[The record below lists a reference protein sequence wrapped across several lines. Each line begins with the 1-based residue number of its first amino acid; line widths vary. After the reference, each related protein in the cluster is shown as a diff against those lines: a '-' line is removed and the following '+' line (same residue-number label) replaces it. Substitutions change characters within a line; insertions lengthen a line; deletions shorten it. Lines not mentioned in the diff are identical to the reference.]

1 MKKSY
6 FYMFLLKRITLFL
19 FPFICSHVALSQQV
33 EQIFELKE
41 THHTSY
47 FFNTIVVDNKLFF
60 GTSNGVQ
67 YYDNKT
73 KTIKLINTHIVGAID
88 HYNGEFINI
97 PNTTFDNLYSHL
109 LPINYSKSKSNT
121 LVYRSDIYIICRGVL
136 FVFNLKSYN
145 IKPLPSI
152 RSISKNY
159 IGSYGGIYSLINNE
173 KLEFPTYTSSF
184 IREFDGITFIN
195 WDGLSIIDKNGQR
208 NFYASNGE
216 GIEIKDE
223 IIGLANDVEKIDVNR
238 FLLFTSYGVYLFN
251 DKTLDFKQ
259 VLSASKY
266 GILNFIR
273 SEKDINGASRVFL
286 HNDKTIFQYLPKT
299 KELTKIASFDSFIVD
314 VFSNSASIYY
324 VLTDKD
330 VRKIHL
336 TEKKENYILFD
347 NITLPNNIGVFKNFV
362 FVTSD
367 VGLYLFDLKTKVGK
381 ELIIKEEFN
390 KNAFFID
397 NNKLNLGSINGLYEF
412 DNSTLTNL
420 FNEQEDLQEKEN
432 IIIRKDKLL
441 IYGLF
446 ILLLV
451 AGSFLFFRQK
461 LINYNIKKMKYKG
474 INQAQIN
481 EYIVSNISSVSI
493 NSICDHFELP
503 VNKLYNLL
511 GDKKP
516 GDLIREERLK
526 IVRQMKIENKSK
538 KEIAQATG
546 FSTSYLKKL
555 LLKK

>member
-1 MKKSY
+1 
-6 FYMFLLKRITLFL
+6 MFLLKRITLFL

-73 KTIKLINTHIVGAID
+73 KTLKLINTHIVGAID

-97 PNTTFDNLYSHL
+97 NTPDDNLYNHL

-145 IKPLPSI
+145 VNPLPSI

-159 IGSYGGIYSLINNE
+159 IGSYDGIYSLINNE
-173 KLEFPTYTSSF
+173 KIEFPTYTSSF
-184 IREFDGITFIN
+184 IREFDGVTFIN

-273 SEKDINGASRVFL
+273 SEKDINRASRVFL
-286 HNDKTIFQYLPKT
+286 HNDKTIFQYLPTT

-397 NNKLNLGSINGLYEF
+397 NNKLNLGSINGLY
-412 DNSTLTNL
+412 DLDYTTLTNL
-420 FNEQEDLQEKEN
+420 FNEQEDLQENEN
-432 IIIRKDKLL
+432 IIIGKYTL
-441 IYGLF
+441 IISG
-446 ILLLV
+446 LLLFLSV
-451 AGSFLFFRQK
+451 AGSFLLFRQK
-461 LINYNIKKMKYKG
+461 LIKYFREKQKYKG
-474 INQAQIN
+474 IKQAQIN

-516 GDLIREERLK
+516 GDLIRDERLK

>member
-1 MKKSY
+1 
-6 FYMFLLKRITLFL
+6 MFLLKRITLFL

-97 PNTTFDNLYSHL
+97 NTPVDNLYSHL

-145 IKPLPSI
+145 VKPLPSI

-173 KLEFPTYTSSF
+173 KIEFPTYTSSF
-184 IREFDGITFIN
+184 IREFDGVTFIN

-273 SEKDINGASRVFL
+273 SEKDINRASRVFL
-286 HNDKTIFQYLPKT
+286 HNDKTIFQYLPTT

-347 NITLPNNIGVFKNFV
+347 NIKLTNNIGVFKNFV

-420 FNEQEDLQEKEN
+420 FNEQEDLQENEN

-516 GDLIREERLK
+516 GDLIRDERLK
-526 IVRQMKIENKSK
+526 IVRQMKIENKSL

-555 LLKK
+555 LSNQ

>member
-1 MKKSY
+1 ML
-6 FYMFLLKRITLFL
+6 LLKRITLFL
-19 FPFICSHVALSQQV
+19 FFIICSHVSFSQET

-60 GTSNGVQ
+60 GTSDGVQ

-73 KTIKLINTHIVGAID
+73 KTLKLINNDIVGAID
-88 HYNGEFINI
+88 NYNGEFINI
-97 PNTTFDNLYSHL
+97 LTPVDNLYSHL
-109 LPINYSKSKSNT
+109 LPINYSKSKSNS

-145 IKPLPSI
+145 FKPLPSV
-152 RSISKNY
+152 RAVSKNY
-159 IGSYGGIYSLINNE
+159 IGSYGGIYSLVNNE
-173 KLEFPTYTSSF
+173 KLEFPTYTNSF
-184 IREFDGITFIN
+184 IREFDDVTFIN
-195 WDGLSIIDKNGQR
+195 WDGLSIIEKNGQR
-208 NFYASNGE
+208 NFYASSGDGIKIKGE
-216 GIEIKDE
+216 V
-223 IIGLANDVEKIDVNR
+223 IGLANDIEKIGNNS
-238 FLLFTSYGVYLFN
+238 FLLFTSGGMYLFN
-251 DKTLDFKQ
+251 DKTLNIKQ

-266 GILNFIR
+266 GALNFIR

-299 KELTKIASFDSFIVD
+299 NEISNIASINEQIVD
-314 VFSNSASIYY
+314 VFSDSASEYY
-324 VLTDKD
+324 MITGKD

-336 TEKKENYILFD
+336 TEKKENYILFN
-347 NITLPNNIGVFKNFV
+347 NIILPNNIGIFKNFV

-367 VGLYLFDLKTKVGK
+367 VGLYLFDLKTKAGR

-390 KNAFFID
+390 KNAFYID
-397 NNKLNLGSINGLYEF
+397 NNKLKLGSINGLYEL
-412 DNSTLTNL
+412 DNSTLTYL
-420 FNEQEDLQEKEN
+420 FYEQANVQIEEN
-432 IIIRKDKLL
+432 IIIRKENLLVYGLL
-441 IYGLF
+441 IILF
-446 ILLLV
+446 GAVGFLL
-451 AGSFLFFRQK
+451 FRQK
-461 LINYNIKKMKYKG
+461 IKKINKKREKYKG

-511 GDKKP
+511 GKKKP
-516 GDLIREERLK
+516 GDLIREERIK
-526 IVRQMKIENKSK
+526 IARQMKIKNKSI

-555 LLKK
+555 LSS

>member
-1 MKKSY
+1 MKIIL
-6 FYMFLLKRITLFL
+6 FFFLITY
-19 FPFICSHVALSQQV
+19 SHVAFSQEI

-41 THHTSY
+41 THNDSY
-47 FFNTIVVDNKLFF
+47 FFNTIVVDKKLFF

-73 KTIKLINTHIVGAID
+73 KTLKLINNDIVGAID

-97 PNTTFDNLYSHL
+97 PTPVDNLYSHL

-136 FVFNLKSYN
+136 FIFNLKSYN
-145 IKPLPSI
+145 VKPLPSI

-184 IREFDGITFIN
+184 IREFDGVTFIN

-208 NFYASNGE
+208 NFYAANGE

-299 KELTKIASFDSFIVD
+299 KELTKIASFNSFIVD
-314 VFSNSASIYY
+314 VFSNSASVYY
-324 VLTDKD
+324 VITDKD

-336 TEKKENYILFD
+336 TEKNENYVLFD
-347 NITLPNNIGVFKNFV
+347 NIILPNNIGVFKNFV

-367 VGLYLFDLKTKVGK
+367 VGLYLFDLKTKAGK

-390 KNAFFID
+390 KNAFF
-397 NNKLNLGSINGLYEF
+397 Y
-412 DNSTLTNL
+412 
-420 FNEQEDLQEKEN
+420 
-432 IIIRKDKLL
+432 R
-441 IYGLF
+441 
-446 ILLLV
+446 
-451 AGSFLFFRQK
+451 
-461 LINYNIKKMKYKG
+461 
-474 INQAQIN
+474 
-481 EYIVSNISSVSI
+481 
-493 NSICDHFELP
+493 
-503 VNKLYNLL
+503 
-511 GDKKP
+511 
-516 GDLIREERLK
+516 
-526 IVRQMKIENKSK
+526 
-538 KEIAQATG
+538 
-546 FSTSYLKKL
+546 
-555 LLKK
+555 

>member
-1 MKKSY
+1 
-6 FYMFLLKRITLFL
+6 MFLLKRITLFL

-73 KTIKLINTHIVGAID
+73 KTLKLINTHIVGAID

-97 PNTTFDNLYSHL
+97 NTPDDNLYNHL

-145 IKPLPSI
+145 VKPLPSI

-159 IGSYGGIYSLINNE
+159 IGSYDGIYSLINNE
-173 KLEFPTYTSSF
+173 KIEFPTYTSSF
-184 IREFDGITFIN
+184 IREFDGVTFIN

-238 FLLFTSYGVYLFN
+238 FLLFTSNGVYLFN

-266 GILNFIR
+266 GIFNFIR
-273 SEKDINGASRVFL
+273 SEKDINRASRVFL
-286 HNDKTIFQYLPKT
+286 HNDKTIFQYLPTT

-461 LINYNIKKMKYKG
+461 LINYNIKKEKYKG

-516 GDLIREERLK
+516 GDLIRDERLK

>member
-1 MKKSY
+1 
-6 FYMFLLKRITLFL
+6 MFLLKRITLFL

-88 HYNGEFINI
+88 HYNGEFINV
-97 PNTTFDNLYSHL
+97 PTPVDNLYSHL

-145 IKPLPSI
+145 VKPLPSI

-173 KLEFPTYTSSF
+173 KIEFPTYTSSF
-184 IREFDGITFIN
+184 IREFDGVTFIN

-223 IIGLANDVEKIDVNR
+223 IIGLAIDVENIDVNR

-273 SEKDINGASRVFL
+273 SEKDINRASRVFL
-286 HNDKTIFQYLPKT
+286 HNDKTIFQYLPTT

-347 NITLPNNIGVFKNFV
+347 NITLPKNIGVFKNFV

-367 VGLYLFDLKTKVGK
+367 VGLYLFDVKTKVGK

-397 NNKLNLGSINGLYEF
+397 NNKLNLGSINGLY
-412 DNSTLTNL
+412 DLDYTTLTNL

-432 IIIRKDKLL
+432 IIIKKDNLL
-441 IYGLF
+441 IYGLL
-446 ILLLV
+446 ILLLGT
-451 AGSFLFFRQK
+451 GSFLLFRQK
-461 LINYNIKKMKYKG
+461 LINYNIKKAKYKG

-511 GDKKP
+511 GKKKP

-555 LLKK
+555 LSNQ

>member
-1 MKKSY
+1 MI
-6 FYMFLLKRITLFL
+6 LLKRLLTLFL
-19 FPFICSHVALSQQV
+19 FLIICPHVALSQ
-33 EQIFELKE
+33 ESNQIFELKE
-41 THHTSY
+41 TRHKSY

-60 GTSNGVQ
+60 GTSDGVQ

-73 KTIKLINTHIVGAID
+73 NAIKLINNNVIGAIG
-88 HYNGEFINI
+88 HYNGEFISI
-97 PNTTFDNLYSHL
+97 TTPVDNLYNHL
-109 LPINYSKSKSNT
+109 LPINYSKSNSNS
-121 LVYRSDIYIICRGVL
+121 LIFSSDIYIISRGVL
-136 FVFNLKSYN
+136 FVFNLKSYSV
-145 IKPLPSI
+145 KPLPSI

-159 IGSYGGIYSLINNE
+159 IGSYGEIYSLINNE
-173 KLEFPTYTSSF
+173 KLEFPTYTNSF
-184 IREFDGITFIN
+184 IREFDGVTFIN

-238 FLLFTSYGVYLFN
+238 FLLSTSYGVYLFN

-299 KELTKIASFDSFIVD
+299 NEISNITTINNQIID
-314 VFSNSASIYY
+314 VFSDSASVYY
-324 VLTDKD
+324 TLTDKD

-347 NITLPNNIGVFKNFV
+347 NIVLPNNIGVFKNFI

-367 VGLYLFDLKTKVGK
+367 VGLHLFDLNTKIVK
-381 ELIIKEEFN
+381 ELIIKDEFN

-412 DNSTLTNL
+412 DHSALTNL
-420 FNEQEDLQEKEN
+420 FNEQVVLQEKEN
-432 IIIRKDKLL
+432 IIIRKDNIL
-441 IYGLF
+441 IYGLL
-446 ILLLV
+446 ILLIIV
-451 AGSFLFFRQK
+451 GSFLLYRQK
-461 LINYNIKKMKYKG
+461 LINYKIKKEKYKG
-474 INQAQIN
+474 INKAQIN

-493 NSICDHFELP
+493 NSICNHFELP

-516 GDLIREERLK
+516 GDLIRDERLK
-526 IVRQMKIENKSK
+526 IVRQMKIENKSL

-546 FSTSYLKKL
+546 FSISYLRKL
-555 LLKK
+555 LSNQ

>member
-1 MKKSY
+1 
-6 FYMFLLKRITLFL
+6 MFLLKRITLFL

-73 KTIKLINTHIVGAID
+73 KTLKLINTHIVGAID

-97 PNTTFDNLYSHL
+97 NTPVDNLYNHL

-145 IKPLPSI
+145 VKPLPSI

-159 IGSYGGIYSLINNE
+159 IGSYDGIYSLINNE
-173 KLEFPTYTSSF
+173 KIEFPTYTSSF
-184 IREFDGITFIN
+184 IREFDGVTFIN

-273 SEKDINGASRVFL
+273 SEKDINRASRVFL
-286 HNDKTIFQYLPKT
+286 HNDKTIFQYLPTT

-451 AGSFLFFRQK
+451 AGGFLFFRQK
-461 LINYNIKKMKYKG
+461 LINYNIKKEKYKG

-516 GDLIREERLK
+516 GDLIRDERLK

>member
-97 PNTTFDNLYSHL
+97 NTPVDNLYSHL

-145 IKPLPSI
+145 VKPLPSI

-173 KLEFPTYTSSF
+173 KIEFPTYTSSF
-184 IREFDGITFIN
+184 IREFDGVTFIN

-273 SEKDINGASRVFL
+273 SEKDINRASRVFL
-286 HNDKTIFQYLPKT
+286 HNDKTIFQYLPTT

-347 NITLPNNIGVFKNFV
+347 NIKLTNNIGVFKNFV

-420 FNEQEDLQEKEN
+420 FNEQEDLQENEN

-516 GDLIREERLK
+516 GDLIRDERLK
-526 IVRQMKIENKSK
+526 IVRQMKIENKSL

-555 LLKK
+555 LSNQ

>member
-1 MKKSY
+1 MYNPIIPS
-6 FYMFLLKRITLFL
+6 RIIVCFILV
-19 FPFICSHVALSQQV
+19 ICSHVAFSQ
-33 EQIFELKE
+33 ETEKIFELKE
-41 THHTSY
+41 THNSSY
-47 FFNTIVVDNKLFF
+47 FFNAIVVDKKLFF
-60 GTSNGVQ
+60 GTSNGIQ
-67 YYDNKT
+67 YYDNTTNK
-73 KTIKLINTHIVGAID
+73 IKLINSSIVGAID

-97 PNTTFDNLYSHL
+97 PTPVDNLYSHL

-136 FVFNLKSYN
+136 FIFNLKSYN
-145 IKPLPSI
+145 LKPMPSI

-184 IREFDGITFIN
+184 IREFDGVTFIN

-223 IIGLANDVEKIDVNR
+223 IIGKANDVEKIGNNS
-238 FLLFTSYGVYLFN
+238 FLLFTSEGMYLFN

-266 GILNFIR
+266 GRLNFIR

-299 KELTKIASFDSFIVD
+299 NEISNIASINDQIVD
-314 VFSNSASIYY
+314 VFSDSASVYY
-324 VLTDKD
+324 ILTDKD

-347 NITLPNNIGVFKNFV
+347 NIILPNNVGVFKNFV
-362 FVTSD
+362 FVTAD
-367 VGLYLFDLKTKVGK
+367 VGLNLFDLKTKVGK

-397 NNKLNLGSINGLYEF
+397 NNKLNLGSINGLYDF

-420 FNEQEDLQEKEN
+420 FNEQEELQEKEN
-432 IIIRKDKLL
+432 YVIGKETFL
-441 IYGLF
+441 IYGLLLF
-446 ILLLV
+446 LLV
-451 AGSFLFFRQK
+451 ALSFLFYRRKMIKHMREKQK
-461 LINYNIKKMKYKG
+461 YNG
-474 INQAQIN
+474 INQSQIN

-511 GDKKP
+511 GEKKP

-555 LLKK
+555 LSNQ

>member
-1 MKKSY
+1 MYNPIILS
-6 FYMFLLKRITLFL
+6 RIIVCFILV
-19 FPFICSHVALSQQV
+19 ICSHVAFSQ
-33 EQIFELKE
+33 ETEKIFELEE
-41 THHTSY
+41 THNSSY
-47 FFNTIVVDNKLFF
+47 FFNTIVVDKKLFF
-60 GTSNGVQ
+60 GTSNGIQ

-73 KTIKLINTHIVGAID
+73 NKLKLINSCIVGAID

-97 PNTTFDNLYSHL
+97 PTPVDNLYSHL

-145 IKPLPSI
+145 LKPLPSI

-184 IREFDGITFIN
+184 IREFDGVTFIN
-195 WDGLSIIDKNGQR
+195 WDGLSIIDNNGQR

-216 GIEIKDE
+216 GAEIKDE
-223 IIGLANDVEKIDVNR
+223 IIGLAYDVEKIDVNR

-251 DKTLDFKQ
+251 DKTLDIKQ

-299 KELTKIASFDSFIVD
+299 KELTKITSFNSFIVD
-314 VFSNSASIYY
+314 VFSNSATVYY
-324 VLTDKD
+324 VITDKD

-336 TEKKENYILFD
+336 TEKNENFILFD
-347 NITLPNNIGVFKNFV
+347 NIILPNNIGVFKNFV

-367 VGLYLFDLKTKVGK
+367 VGLYLFDLKTKAGQ

-397 NNKLNLGSINGLYEF
+397 NNKLKLGSINGLY
-412 DNSTLTNL
+412 DLDYTTLTNL
-420 FNEQEDLQEKEN
+420 FNEQEDIQEKEN
-432 IIIRKDKLL
+432 IIIRKDNLL
-441 IYGLF
+441 IYGLL
-446 ILLLV
+446 ILLLG
-451 AGSFLFFRQK
+451 AGSFLLLRQK
-461 LINYNIKKMKYKG
+461 LINFNIKKEKYKE

-503 VNKLYNLL
+503 VNKLYKIL
-511 GDKKP
+511 GKKKP
-516 GDLIREERLK
+516 GYLIREERLK
-526 IVRQMKIENKSK
+526 IVRQMNIENKSL
-538 KEIAQATG
+538 KEIVQATG
-546 FSTSYLKKL
+546 FSISYLKKML
-555 LLKK
+555 NKN

>member
-1 MKKSY
+1 MKKAV
-6 FYMFLLKRITLFL
+6 FYMILLKRITLFL
-19 FPFICSHVALSQQV
+19 FLVICSHVALSQEN

-41 THHTSY
+41 THHNSY

-73 KTIKLINTHIVGAID
+73 KTLKLINNDIVGAIA

-97 PNTTFDNLYSHL
+97 PTPIDNLYSHL
-109 LPINYSKSKSNT
+109 LPINYSKSKSNS

-145 IKPLPSI
+145 FKPLPSV
-152 RSISKNY
+152 RAVSKHY
-159 IGSYGGIYSLINNE
+159 IGSYGGIYSLVNNE
-173 KLEFPTYTSSF
+173 KLEFPTYTNSF
-184 IREFDGITFIN
+184 IREFDGVTFIN

-208 NFYASNGE
+208 NFYASSGD
-216 GIEIKDE
+216 GIEIKGSV
-223 IIGLANDVEKIDVNR
+223 IGMANDIEKIGNNS
-238 FLLFTSYGVYLFN
+238 FLLFTSKGIYLFN
-251 DKTLDFKQ
+251 DKTLNIKQ

-266 GILNFIR
+266 GTLNFIR

-299 KELTKIASFDSFIVD
+299 NEISNIASINEQIVD
-314 VFSNSASIYY
+314 VFSDSASEYY
-324 VLTDKD
+324 IITGKD

-347 NITLPNNIGVFKNFV
+347 NIILPNNIGIFKNFV

-367 VGLYLFDLKTKVGK
+367 LGLHLFDLKTKAGK
-381 ELIIKEEFN
+381 ELVIKEEFN

-397 NNKLNLGSINGLYEF
+397 NNKLYLGSINGLYEL
-412 DNSTLTNL
+412 DNSTLTYL
-420 FNEQEDLQEKEN
+420 FNEQVNVQIEEN
-432 IIIRKDKLL
+432 IIIRKENLLVYGLL
-441 IYGLF
+441 I
-446 ILLLV
+446 ILLGAVGL
-451 AGSFLFFRQK
+451 LLFRQE
-461 LINYNIKKMKYKG
+461 IKKMNEKREKYKG

-493 NSICDHFELP
+493 NSICNHFELP

-511 GDKKP
+511 GKKKP

-526 IVRQMKIENKSK
+526 IVRQMKIENKSI

-555 LLKK
+555 LSS

>member
-1 MKKSY
+1 
-6 FYMFLLKRITLFL
+6 MFLLKRITLFL

-73 KTIKLINTHIVGAID
+73 KTLKLINTHIVGAID

-97 PNTTFDNLYSHL
+97 NTPVDNLYNHL

-145 IKPLPSI
+145 VKPLPSI

-159 IGSYGGIYSLINNE
+159 IGSYDGIYSLINNE
-173 KLEFPTYTSSF
+173 KIEFPTYTSSF
-184 IREFDGITFIN
+184 IREFDGVTFIN

-273 SEKDINGASRVFL
+273 SEKDINRASRVFL
-286 HNDKTIFQYLPKT
+286 HNDKTIFQYLPTT

-381 ELIIKEEFN
+381 ELIVKEEFN

-451 AGSFLFFRQK
+451 AGGFLFFRQK
-461 LINYNIKKMKYKG
+461 LINYNIKKEKYKG

-516 GDLIREERLK
+516 GDLIRDERLK

>member
-1 MKKSY
+1 MI
-6 FYMFLLKRITLFL
+6 LLKRIKLFL
-19 FPFICSHVALSQQV
+19 FFVICSHVALSQET

-41 THHTSY
+41 THQTSY
-47 FFNTIVVDNKLFF
+47 FFNTIVVNNKLFF

-73 KTIKLINTHIVGAID
+73 KTLKLINSYIVGAID
-88 HYNGEFINI
+88 HYNGEFIII
-97 PNTTFDNLYSHL
+97 PTPIDNLYNHL
-109 LPINYSKSKSNT
+109 LPINYSKSKSNS

-145 IKPLPSI
+145 FKPLPSV
-152 RSISKNY
+152 RAISKNY
-159 IGSYGGIYSLINNE
+159 IGSYGGIYSLVNNG
-173 KLEFPTYTSSF
+173 KLEFPTYTNSF
-184 IREFDGITFIN
+184 IREFDGVTFIN

-208 NFYASNGE
+208 NFYASSGD
-216 GIEIKDE
+216 GIEIKGSV
-223 IIGLANDVEKIDVNR
+223 IGMANDIEKIGNNS
-238 FLLFTSYGVYLFN
+238 FLLFTSEGMYLFN
-251 DKTLDFKQ
+251 DKTLDVTQ
-259 VLSASKY
+259 VLSTSKY
-266 GILNFIR
+266 GTLNFIR

-299 KELTKIASFDSFIVD
+299 NEISNIASINEQIVD
-314 VFSNSASIYY
+314 VFSDSASAYY
-324 VLTDKD
+324 VITEKD

-336 TEKKENYILFD
+336 TNKKENYILFD
-347 NITLPNNIGVFKNFV
+347 NIILPNNIGIFKNFV

-367 VGLYLFDLKTKVGK
+367 LGLHLFDLKTKAGK
-381 ELIIKEEFN
+381 ELVIKEEFN
-390 KNAFFID
+390 KNAFYID

-441 IYGLF
+441 IFGLF

-451 AGSFLFFRQK
+451 AGGFLFFRQK
-461 LINYNIKKMKYKG
+461 LINYNIKKEKYKG

-516 GDLIREERLK
+516 GDLIRDERLK

>member
-1 MKKSY
+1 MKKLF
-6 FYMFLLKRITLFL
+6 FYMILLKRITLFL
-19 FPFICSHVALSQQV
+19 FLVICSHVVFSQET

-41 THHTSY
+41 THQTSY

-73 KTIKLINTHIVGAID
+73 KTLKLINSNIVGAID

-97 PNTTFDNLYSHL
+97 PTPIDNLYSHL
-109 LPINYSKSKSNT
+109 LPINYSKSKSNS

-145 IKPLPSI
+145 FRPLPSV
-152 RSISKNY
+152 RAISKHY
-159 IGSYGGIYSLINNE
+159 IGSYGGIYSLVNNE
-173 KLEFPTYTSSF
+173 KLEFPTYTNSF
-184 IREFDGITFIN
+184 IREFDGVTFIN

-208 NFYASNGE
+208 NFYASSGD
-216 GIEIKDE
+216 GIEIKGSV
-223 IIGLANDVEKIDVNR
+223 IGMANDIEKIGNNS
-238 FLLFTSYGVYLFN
+238 FLLFTSKGIYLFN
-251 DKTLDFKQ
+251 DKTLNIKQ

-266 GILNFIR
+266 GTLNFIR

-299 KELTKIASFDSFIVD
+299 NEISNIASINEQIVD
-314 VFSNSASIYY
+314 VFSDSASEYY
-324 VLTDKD
+324 IITGKD

-347 NITLPNNIGVFKNFV
+347 NIILPNNIGIFKNFV
-362 FVTSD
+362 FVSSD
-367 VGLYLFDLKTKVGK
+367 LGLHLFDLKTKAGK

-397 NNKLNLGSINGLYEF
+397 NNKLYLGSINGLYEL
-412 DNSTLTNL
+412 DNSTLTYL
-420 FNEQEDLQEKEN
+420 FNEQVNVQIEEN
-432 IIIRKDKLL
+432 IIIRKENLLVYGLL
-441 IYGLF
+441 I
-446 ILLLV
+446 ILLGAV
-451 AGSFLFFRQK
+451 GFLLFRQK
-461 LINYNIKKMKYKG
+461 IKKINKKREKYKG

-493 NSICDHFELP
+493 NSICNHFELP

-511 GDKKP
+511 GKKKP

-526 IVRQMKIENKSK
+526 IVRQMKIENKSI

-555 LLKK
+555 LSS

>member
-1 MKKSY
+1 M
-6 FYMFLLKRITLFL
+6 
-19 FPFICSHVALSQQV
+19 
-33 EQIFELKE
+33 
-41 THHTSY
+41 
-47 FFNTIVVDNKLFF
+47 FF
-60 GTSNGVQ
+60 GTSEGVQ

-73 KTIKLINTHIVGAID
+73 NTLKLINKYIVGAID
-88 HYNGEFINI
+88 HYSGEFINI
-97 PNTTFDNLYSHL
+97 NTPVDNLYNHL
-109 LPINYSKSKSNT
+109 LPTNYSKSKSNT

-136 FVFNLKSYN
+136 FIFNLKSYN
-145 IKPLPSI
+145 LKPMPSI

-184 IREFDGITFIN
+184 IREFDGVTFIN

-299 KELTKIASFDSFIVD
+299 KELTKIASFNSFIVD
-314 VFSNSASIYY
+314 VFSNSASVYY
-324 VLTDKD
+324 VITDKD

-336 TEKKENYILFD
+336 TEKKETYILFD

-367 VGLYLFDLKTKVGK
+367 LGLHLFYLKTKVGK

-397 NNKLNLGSINGLYEF
+397 NNKLKLGSINGLY
-412 DNSTLTNL
+412 DLDYTTLTNL
-420 FNEQEDLQEKEN
+420 FNEQVELQEKEN
-432 IIIRKDKLL
+432 IIIRKDNLL
-441 IYGLF
+441 IYGL
-446 ILLLV
+446 LLFLSV
-451 AGSFLFFRQK
+451 VGSFLLFRQK
-461 LINYNIKKMKYKG
+461 LIKYIREKQKYKG

-511 GDKKP
+511 GEKKP

-526 IVRQMKIENKSK
+526 IVRQMKIENKSL
-538 KEIAQATG
+538 KEITQATG

-555 LLKK
+555 LSKK

>member
-1 MKKSY
+1 
-6 FYMFLLKRITLFL
+6 MFLLKRITLFL

-73 KTIKLINTHIVGAID
+73 KTLKLINTHIVGAID

-97 PNTTFDNLYSHL
+97 NTPDDNLYNHL

-145 IKPLPSI
+145 VKPLPSI

-159 IGSYGGIYSLINNE
+159 IGSYDGIYSLINNE
-173 KLEFPTYTSSF
+173 KIEFPTYTSSF
-184 IREFDGITFIN
+184 IREFDGVTFIN

-238 FLLFTSYGVYLFN
+238 FLLFTSNGVYLFN

-266 GILNFIR
+266 GIFNFIR
-273 SEKDINGASRVFL
+273 SEKDINRASRVFL
-286 HNDKTIFQYLPKT
+286 HNDKTIFQYLPTT

-381 ELIIKEEFN
+381 ELIVKEEFN

-461 LINYNIKKMKYKG
+461 LINYNIKKEKYKG

-516 GDLIREERLK
+516 GDLIRDERLK